1 MYIDTSHIT
10 RGGKTYTRH
19 LLRESYRAHGK
30 VLHRT
35 IANVS
40 HCSAAEIEALRL
52 ALRHKEDLEHL
63 GTLTDSLLLKQGLS
77 FGAVWTVYHVARRL
91 GIEQALGTTCAGK
104 LALWQVIARVID
116 QGSRLSAVRLAMS
129 HAACD
134 VLGLGPFD
142 EDALYENLDW
152 LAYRQAAVEDTLFA
166 KRTRLKPV
174 SLFLYDV
181 TSSYLEG
188 TQNEL
193 AAFGY
198 NRDGKKGKMQIVIGL
213 LCDEDG
219 QPVSIEVFP
228 GNTAD
233 PHTFASQLEKVKV
246 RFGVHEITFVGDRGM
261 IKGQQIEDLAQQ
273 GLHYITA
280 ITKPQIEKL
289 LRTGTFQ
296 MDLFDQEVAEVLT
309 EEGIRYVLRRN
320 PVRAQEVKDTRHAK
334 LATLQ
339 AQVTKQ
345 NHYLTD
351 HPRANAQGA
360 LHKLVAR
367 AEKLRIAD
375 WVELTVAERA
385 LTLTIKEDAQAEAAK
400 LDGCYVLKTDLTP
413 AQAPKELVHDRY
425 KDLASVEQAFRSC
438 KTAHLEVRPIFLRRE
453 ARTRAHALVVM
464 LAYQIIRYL
473 ASCWSAF
480 DVTVEEGLHALATL
494 CLVEVAP
501 KNAPSYHCLPTPR
514 DTIARLLHS
523 ADIKLPKVFSLSGV
537 RVSTKKKLQS
547 ERLPQ

>member
-40 HCSAAEIEALRL
+40 HCSKVEIEAMRL
-52 ALRHKEDLEHL
+52 ALRHKEALEHL
-63 GTLTDSLLLKQGLS
+63 GTIQDALTLKQDLS
-77 FGAVWTVYHVARRL
+77 FGAVWTVYQVARRL
-91 GIEQALGTTCAGK
+91 GIEQALGTSREGK

-116 QGSRLSAVRLAMS
+116 QGSRLSAVRLAMV

-134 VLGLGPFD
+134 VLGLGTFD
-142 EDALYENLDW
+142 EAALYENLDW
-152 LAYRQAAVEDTLFA
+152 LAGAQARIEDRLFA
-166 KRTRLKPV
+166 QRQKKKPT

-181 TSSYLEG
+181 TSSYVEG
-188 TQNEL
+188 IQNEL

-228 GNTAD
+228 GNTPD
-233 PHTFASQLEKVKV
+233 PHTLAAQVAKLKE

-261 IKGQQIEDLAQQ
+261 IKSQQIEDLATQ
-273 GLHYITA
+273 GFHYITA

-296 MDLFDQEVAEVLT
+296 LELFEQELAEVLAD
-309 EEGIRYVLRRN
+309 EGVRYVLRRN
-320 PVRAQEVKDTRHAK
+320 PVRAQEVREARHTK

-339 AQVTKQ
+339 TLVTKQ
-345 NHYLTD
+345 NQYLTD
-351 HPRANAQGA
+351 HPRANAPGA
-360 LHKLVAR
+360 LQKLVVR
-367 AEKLRIAD
+367 AEKLRIAG
-375 WVELTVAERA
+375 WVELTLVERTI
-385 LTLTIKEDAQAEAAK
+385 TLTINEAAQAEAAK

-413 AQAPKELVHDRY
+413 AQAPKEIVHDRY
-425 KDLASVEQAFRSC
+425 KDLASVEQAFRAC
-438 KTAHLEVRPIFLRRE
+438 KTVHLEVRPIFLRLE

-473 ASCWSAF
+473 AACWNAF
-480 DVTVEEGLHALATL
+480 DVTVEEGLHALTTL
-494 CLVEVAP
+494 CLVEVSP
-501 KNAPSYHCLPTPR
+501 HNASSYHCIPTPR
-514 DTIARLLHS
+514 DAIARLLHS
-523 ADIKLPKVFSLSGV
+523 ADIKLPKVFSLSGTQ
-537 RVSTKKKLQS
+537 VSTKKKLQS
-547 ERLPQ
+547 ERLGL

>member
-19 LLRESYRAHGK
+19 LLRESYRANGK

-40 HCSAAEIEALRL
+40 QCSEAEIEAMRL
-52 ALRHKEDLEHL
+52 ALRHKGELEHL
-63 GTLTDSLLLKQGLS
+63 GTIQDAITLKQGLS

-91 GIEQALGTTCAGK
+91 GITQALGTTREGK

-116 QGSRLSAVRLAMS
+116 QGSRLSAVRLAMA

-134 VLGLGPFD
+134 VLGLGTFD

-152 LAYRQAAVEDTLFA
+152 LAGAQAGVEDRLFA
-166 KRTRLKPV
+166 QRTQTKPIN
-174 SLFLYDV
+174 LFLYDV

-188 TQNEL
+188 TQNAL

-198 NRDGKKGKMQIVIGL
+198 TRDGKKGKRQIVIGL

-219 QPVSIEVFP
+219 HPVSIEVFP
-228 GNTAD
+228 GNTQD
-233 PHTFASQLEKVKV
+233 PRTFAAQLAKVKT
-246 RFGVHEITFVGDRGM
+246 RFGVTDITFVGDRGM

-289 LRTGTFQ
+289 LRTGTLQ
-296 MDLFDQEVAEVLT
+296 MDLFDQELAEVLAD
-309 EEGIRYVLRRN
+309 EGLRYVLRRN
-320 PVRAQEVKDTRHAK
+320 PVRAQEVQDTRRAK

-339 AQVTKQ
+339 ALVAKHNQ
-345 NHYLTD
+345 YLAD
-351 HPRANAQGA
+351 HPRVHVQGA
-360 LHKLVAR
+360 WQKLVAR
-367 AEKLRIAD
+367 AQTLRIAD
-375 WVELTVAERA
+375 WVELTIEERTI
-385 LTLTIKEDAQAEAAK
+385 TLTVKTNAQQEAAK

-413 AQAPKELVHDRY
+413 QQANKELVHDRY
-425 KDLASVEQAFRSC
+425 KDLASVERAFRTC
-438 KTAHLEVRPIFLRRE
+438 KTAHLEVRPIFVRRE
-453 ARTRAHALVVM
+453 ARTRAHAFVVM
-464 LAYQIIRYL
+464 LAYQIIQYL
-473 ASCWSAF
+473 ASCWSPL
-480 DVTVEEGLHALATL
+480 DITVEEGLHALTTL
-494 CLVEVAP
+494 CLVEVASP
-501 KNAPSYHCLPTPR
+501 HAASYHCIPTPR
-514 DTIARLLHS
+514 DAIARLLHS
-523 ADIKLPKVFSLSGV
+523 ADITLPKAFTLSGV

-547 ERLPQ
+547 ERMLQ

>member
-1 MYIDTSHIT
+1 MYVDTSHIT
-10 RGGKTYTRH
+10 RSGKTYTRH
-19 LLRESYRAHGK
+19 LLRESYRANGK

-40 HCSAAEIEALRL
+40 HCSAAEIEAMRL
-52 ALRHKEDLEHL
+52 ALRHKADLEHL
-63 GTLTDSLLLKQGLS
+63 GTLQDAITLQQGLS
-77 FGAVWTVYHVARRL
+77 FGAVWTVYHIARRL
-91 GIEQALGTTCAGK
+91 GIDKALGTTREGK
-104 LALWQVIARVID
+104 LALWQVMARVID

-134 VLGLGPFD
+134 VLGVGTFD
-142 EDALYENLDW
+142 EDTLYENLDW
-152 LAYRQAAVEDTLFA
+152 LAGAQAAVED
-166 KRTRLKPV
+166 RLYTQRIMTQPV

-188 TQNEL
+188 THNAL

-198 NRDGKKGKMQIVIGL
+198 NRDGKKGKMQLVIGL

-228 GNTAD
+228 GNPPD
-233 PHTFASQLEKVKV
+233 PHTVASQMAKLKE
-246 RFGVHEITFVGDRGM
+246 RFGAQAITFVGDRGM
-261 IKGQQIEDLAQQ
+261 IKSQQIADLAKQ

-296 MDLFDQEVAEVLT
+296 MDLFEQELAEVLAD
-309 EEGIRYVLRRN
+309 EGIRYVLRRN
-320 PVRAQEVKDTRHAK
+320 PVRAQEVRENRQAK

-339 AQVTKQ
+339 ALVAKH
-345 NHYLTD
+345 NHYLAE
-351 HPRANAQGA
+351 HPRAKAQGA
-360 LHKLVAR
+360 LQKLVAR
-367 AEKLRIAD
+367 AIPLRLSD
-375 WVELTVAERA
+375 WVELTVAERTI
-385 LTLTIKEDAQAEAAK
+385 TLTINEDAQTEAAK

-413 AQAPKELVHDRY
+413 TQAPKEMVHDRY

-438 KTAHLEVRPIFLRRE
+438 KTVHLEMRPIFLRRE
-453 ARTRAHALVVM
+453 ARTRAHAFVVM

-480 DVTVEEGLHALATL
+480 DVTVEEGLHALTTL
-494 CLVEVAP
+494 CLVEVSP
-501 KNAPSYHCLPTPR
+501 HNAPSYHCIPTPR
-514 DTIARLLHS
+514 DAIARLLHS
-523 ADIKLPKVFSLSGV
+523 ADIKLPKAFSLSGTH
-537 RVSTKKKLQS
+537 VSTKKKLQS
-547 ERLPQ
+547 ERLGL

>member
-40 HCSAAEIEALRL
+40 HGSEGEIAALRL
-52 ALRHKEDLEHL
+52 ALRHKEALEHL
-63 GTLTDSLLLKQGLS
+63 GTIQDAITLKQGMS

-91 GIEQALGTTCAGK
+91 GIEQALGTTRDGK

-142 EDALYENLDW
+142 EDTLYENLDW
-152 LAYRQAAVEDTLFA
+152 LAGAQAAIADRLYA
-166 KRTRLKPV
+166 QRTKPIN
-174 SLFLYDV
+174 LFLYDV
-181 TSSYLEG
+181 TSSYFEG

-198 NRDGKKGKMQIVIGL
+198 NRDGKKGKRQIVIGL

-219 QPVSIEVFP
+219 HPVSIEGFP
-228 GNTAD
+228 GNTQD
-233 PHTFASQLEKVKV
+233 PHTFATQLNKVKA
-246 RFGVHEITFVGDRGM
+246 RFGVQAITFVGDRGM
-261 IKGQQIEDLAQQ
+261 IQGQHIEDLAHQ
-273 GLHYITA
+273 GCHYITA

-289 LRTGTFQ
+289 LRQGTLQ
-296 MDLFDQEVAEVLT
+296 MDLFDQELAEVLAD
-309 EEGIRYVLRRN
+309 EGIRYVLRRN
-320 PVRAQEVKDTRHAK
+320 PVRAQEVRDTRHAK

-339 AQVTKQ
+339 AHVAKQ

-351 HPRANAQGA
+351 HPRAHAQGA

-367 AEKLRIAD
+367 AEKLRIAA
-375 WVELTVAERA
+375 WVELTVAERTM
-385 LTLTIKEDAQAEAAK
+385 TLTVQEDAQTEAAK
-400 LDGCYVLKTDLTP
+400 LAGCYVLKTDLTP
-413 AQAPKELVHDRY
+413 TQAPKELVHDRY

-438 KTAHLEVRPIFLRRE
+438 KTAHLEVRPIFLRLAE
-453 ARTRAHALVVM
+453 RTRAHAFVVM
-464 LAYQIIRYL
+464 LAYQIVHYL
-473 ASCWSAF
+473 ASCWSAL
-480 DVTVEEGLHALATL
+480 DVTVEEGLHALTTL
-494 CLVEVAP
+494 CLVEVSP
-501 KNAPSYHCLPTPR
+501 TQAPSYHCIPTPR
-514 DTIARLLHS
+514 DAIVQLLHR
-523 ADIKLPKVFSLSGV
+523 ADIQLPKAFALSGT
-537 RVSTKKKLQS
+537 RVATKKKLQA
-547 ERLPQ
+547 ERLVQ

>member
-63 GTLTDSLLLKQGLS
+63 GTIQDAVTLKQGLS

-91 GIEQALGTTCAGK
+91 GIEQALGTTREGK

-116 QGSRLSAVRLAMS
+116 QGSRLSAVRLAMA

-142 EDALYENLDW
+142 EEALYDNLDW
-152 LAYRQAAVEDTLFA
+152 LAHRQAAVEDTLFA
-166 KRTRLKPV
+166 KRTKTKPV

-188 TQNEL
+188 THNAL

-213 LCDEDG
+213 LCDEAG
-219 QPVSIEVFP
+219 HPVSIEVFP
-228 GNTAD
+228 GNTQD
-233 PHTFASQLEKVKV
+233 PQTFAAQINKVKA

-289 LRTGTFQ
+289 LKHGTLQ
-296 MDLFDQEVAEVLT
+296 LALFDQEVAEVLT
-309 EEGIRYVLRRN
+309 AEGIRYVLRRN
-320 PVRAQEVKDTRHAK
+320 PVRAQEMRDTRHAK

-339 AQVTKQ
+339 AQVAKQ

-360 LHKLVAR
+360 LQKLVAR

-375 WVELTVAERA
+375 WVELIVAERA
-385 LTLTIKEDAQAEAAK
+385 ITLTIKEDAQTEAAK

-413 AQAPKELVHDRY
+413 QQANKELVHERY
-425 KDLASVEQAFRSC
+425 KDLASVEQAFRTC
-438 KTAHLEVRPIFLRRE
+438 KTAPLEVRPIFVRRE
-453 ARTRAHALVVM
+453 ARTRAHAFVVM
-464 LAYQIIRYL
+464 LAYQIIQYL

-480 DVTVEEGLHALATL
+480 DVTVTEGLHALTTL

-501 KNAPSYHCLPTPR
+501 QHAASYHCIPTPR
-514 DTIARLLHS
+514 DAIARLLHS
-523 ADIKLPKVFSLSGV
+523 ADIKLPKAFSLSGT
-537 RVSTKKKLQS
+537 RVATKKKLPS
-547 ERLPQ
+547 ERLVP